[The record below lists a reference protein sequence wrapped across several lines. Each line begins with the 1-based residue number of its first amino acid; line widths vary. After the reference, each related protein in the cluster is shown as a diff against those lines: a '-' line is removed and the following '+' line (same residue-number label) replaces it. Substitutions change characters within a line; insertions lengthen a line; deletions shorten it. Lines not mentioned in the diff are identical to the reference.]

1 MKKSKAPASAREP
14 DTKTLTLWS
23 SAGVEVIGL
32 SGGRPTGRCRL
43 GSEALSF
50 SGDEAVSRAMLEAA
64 LDAVRNG
71 ALGELPTDRR
81 VRLP

>member
-14 DTKTLTLWS
+14 ETKTLTVWGP
-23 SAGVEVIGL
+23 AGVEVIGL
-32 SGGRPTGRCRL
+32 SDGRPTGRCLL
-43 GSEALSF
+43 GGEALSF
-50 SGDEAVSRAMLEAA
+50 RGDEAVSRAMLEAA

-71 ALGELPTDRR
+71 ALGELPADRR